1 MIIITHRGIDRGR
14 KNYFTESSREAFA
27 DHISHGFGL
36 EFDLQFTKDNQIV
49 IFHDDNLKR
58 LSGGQD
64 TRNIRETDKDE
75 FLSMQ
80 FNGSRTV
87 SFSEPLVMIQSTP
100 QNHSIHA
107 VHVKSRWQEKMY
119 LDSILK
125 ELETIENKQFILFD
139 LKPEAAHYLKT
150 KNSKLSLAPSVAHP
164 YDIERFNVAVG
175 GTLLPLEEAIKNRDI
190 YSWVWLDE
198 WDRTDK
204 DGGVKSLY
212 TEAVF
217 KTVHDKKM
225 KIALVMP
232 ELHAT
237 SPGLLG
243 SERHQDAQSMEIL
256 RKRMEEIIA
265 LKPDAVCT
273 DYPNLVKQLSTL

>member
-14 KNYFTESSREAFA
+14 KNYLTESSREAFA

-49 IFHDDNLKR
+49 VFHDDTLGR
-58 LSGGQD
+58 LSGGRD
-64 TRNIRETDKDE
+64 TRNIREVDKKE
-75 FLSMQ
+75 FLGMQ
-80 FNGSRTV
+80 FNGSHPV
-87 SFSEPLVMIQSTP
+87 SFSELLAMIQSKHP
-100 QNHSIHA
+100 NRSIHA

-119 LDSILK
+119 LDWILK
-125 ELETIENKQFILFD
+125 ELETADLERLILFD
-139 LKPEAAHYLKT
+139 LKPEAAHYLKE
-150 KNSKLSLAPSVAHP
+150 KNTELSLAPSVAHP

-175 GTLLPLEEAIKNRDI
+175 GTLLSLEEAIKNRDI

-256 RKRMEEIIA
+256 QERMREILD